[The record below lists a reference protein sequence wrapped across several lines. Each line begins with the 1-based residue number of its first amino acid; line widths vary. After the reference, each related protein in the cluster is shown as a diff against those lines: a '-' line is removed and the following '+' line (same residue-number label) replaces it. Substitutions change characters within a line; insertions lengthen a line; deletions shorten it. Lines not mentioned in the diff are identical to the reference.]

1 MTQSSQLARLAGQ
14 LETLLG
20 LVGRAGAEALAAKP
34 KPDKWSL
41 HEIAAHL
48 GRYHEVFL
56 NRMNRILNED
66 GPQFERY
73 RAEGD
78 EQWPIWPS
86 LATAEVL
93 ERLQET
99 RVDLTTLFEGL
110 SEEQLNRV
118 GVHPYL
124 GAMTVAQ
131 WLEFFLLHE
140 AHHLYAMLFRTRR
153 THEGG
158 ASRLSGE

>member
-1 MTQSSQLARLAGQ
+1 MTHSSQLARLAGQ
-14 LETLLG
+14 LETLLD
-20 LVGRAGAEALAAKP
+20 LIGRAGAEALAAKP

-48 GRYHEVFL
+48 GRYHEIFL
-56 NRMNRILNED
+56 DRMNRILNED
-66 GPQFERY
+66 GPQFDRY
-73 RAEGD
+73 RAEED

-86 LATAEVL
+86 LATTEVL

-99 RVDLTTLFEGL
+99 RAHLTTLFEGL
-110 SEEQLNRV
+110 SEEQLNRK
-118 GVHPYL
+118 GAHPFL

-140 AHHLYAMLFRTRR
+140 AHHLYVMLFRTRR
-153 THEGG
+153 KH
-158 ASRLSGE
+158 SGPAPD